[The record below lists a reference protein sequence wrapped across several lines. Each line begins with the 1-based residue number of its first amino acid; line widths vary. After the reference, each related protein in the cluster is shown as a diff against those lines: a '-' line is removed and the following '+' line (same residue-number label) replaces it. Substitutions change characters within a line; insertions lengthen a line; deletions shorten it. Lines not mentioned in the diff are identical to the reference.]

1 MITNL
6 VKVNDIEME
15 YFSFGS
21 GERAFVILP
30 GVSTKSILQ
39 SAKAVQAA
47 YKMFE
52 DKYTVYVFDRRKNM
66 PPNYPVRQ
74 MATDTAAVMRYIGIN
89 SADIFGASQG
99 GMMALC
105 IAIDAPQL
113 VRSLVLGSTT
123 CVADKAVKVITDRWV
138 ALAHSKDRIALT
150 AELIDCMYSVNTI
163 GQYKDVLLHMND
175 DMSDADIERFII
187 QTKAIDDFNIYDE
200 LAQISGP
207 ALVIGAEGDKLLPSE
222 HSRRIAKKLGCELY
236 LYGTEY
242 GHCVYDEAA
251 DYGQR
256 IFNFFQKV

>member
-47 YKMFE
+47 YKLYE
-52 DKYTVYVFDRRKNM
+52 EEYTVYVFDRRKNM
-66 PPNYPVRQ
+66 PSCYPVRQ
-74 MATDTAAVMRYIGIN
+74 MAADTAAVMRHIGIS

-113 VRSLVLGSTT
+113 VHRLVLGSTT
-123 CVADKAVKVITDRWV
+123 CATDTTVKSVTDRWV
-138 ALAHSKDRIALT
+138 ALACSKDRTALT
-150 AELIDCMYSVNTI
+150 AELIECMYSENTI
-163 GQYKDVLLHMND
+163 KQYKDVLLHMND
-175 DMSDADIERFII
+175 DMSDDDIERFVI
-187 QTKAIDDFNIYDE
+187 QTKAIDDFDVYGE
-200 LAQISGP
+200 LDKISCP
-207 ALVIGAEGDKLLPSE
+207 TLVIGAEGDKLLPPQ

-236 LYGTEY
+236 LYGAEY
-242 GHCVYDEAA
+242 GHCVYDEAT

-256 IFNFFQKV
+256 IFNFFQKA